1 MAFRRVCLL
10 AAPPATGAPEWQ
22 ADADAVAALLS
33 ENGLMAVPPG
43 EADSADGFLALP
55 GGVSS
60 LEALFEHWGG
70 GAGLTATVP
79 CALLNTGDYYTRLLR
94 GAGDAT
100 MERFVRETQRGA
112 LIVDRDPAM
121 LLRALA
127 DFRPP
132 ETRRHFA

>member
-10 AAPPATGAPEWQ
+10 AAPPGASAAEGQ
-22 ADADAVAALLS
+22 ADAEAVAALLA
-33 ENGLMAVPPG
+33 ENGLVAVPPE
-43 EADSADGFLALP
+43 EADTADGFLALP
-55 GGVSS
+55 GGVGS
-60 LEALFEHWGG
+60 LEALFERWGG
-70 GAGLTATVP
+70 AAGLAATVP
-79 CALLNTGDYYTRLLR
+79 CALLNTGDYFTRLLR
-94 GAGDAT
+94 SAGDAT

-112 LIVDRDPAM
+112 LIVDRDPSV